1 MGKACRQLKDGMDV
15 SGHPRLNE
23 AGTVVVVFDD
33 GTEWLPPLIPPDL
46 TKFAAA
52 GGSVPN
58 KVVKAKAKQAASKPV
73 EDYVLE
79 TIRAKFSKQG
89 KSSPIIKVEARV
101 DRHDLSSAWRQK
113 MQIVV
118 KSEGGMTPTVAMNH
132 LHDLLRLLSQHE
144 FKSWPFEL
152 QGVQGQLDP
161 HAPGWHPQLCRL
173 EDGMAACVQADEEGF
188 PAAADDPLTSVN
200 VTFGLGALLLLHI
213 GYSLVPKP

>member
-79 TIRAKFSKQG
+79 TIRAKC

-118 KSEGGMTPTVAMNH
+118 KSEGGMTPTVAMNICMTFCDCYH
-132 LHDLLRLLSQHE
+132 NMNLNPGRLN
-144 FKSWPFEL
+144 FKECKDNLILMHQDGTHNFADSKMEW
-152 QGVQGQLDP
+152 QLVSKQMKK
-161 HAPGWHPQLCRL
+161 A
-173 EDGMAACVQADEEGF
+173 F
-188 PAAADDPLTSVN
+188 PPPPTI
-200 VTFGLGALLLLHI
+200 LLLQLM
-213 GYSLVPKP
+213 

>member
-89 KSSPIIKVEARV
+89 KSSPSIKVEARV

-118 KSEGGMTPTVAMNH
+118 KSEGGMTPTVAMNICMTFCDCYH
-132 LHDLLRLLSQHE
+132 HMNLNPGRLN
-144 FKSWPFEL
+144 FKECKDNLILMHQDGTHNFADSKMEW
-152 QGVQGQLDP
+152 QLVSKQMKK
-161 HAPGWHPQLCRL
+161 A
-173 EDGMAACVQADEEGF
+173 F
-188 PAAADDPLTSVN
+188 PPPPTI
-200 VTFGLGALLLLHI
+200 LLLQLM
-213 GYSLVPKP
+213 

>member
-1 MGKACRQLKDGMDV
+1 MDV
-15 SGHPRLNE
+15 SGHPRLTLSE

-33 GTEWLPPLIPPDL
+33 RTEWLPPLIPPDL

-52 GGSVPN
+52 GGSVP

-89 KSSPIIKVEARV
+89 KASPIIQVEAWV

-118 KSEGGMTPTVAMNH
+118 KSEGGMTPTVAMNI
-132 LHDLLRLLSQHE
+132 
-144 FKSWPFEL
+144 
-152 QGVQGQLDP
+152 
-161 HAPGWHPQLCRL
+161 C
-173 EDGMAACVQADEEGF
+173 M
-188 PAAADDPLTSVN
+188 T
-200 VTFGLGALLLLHI
+200 
-213 GYSLVPKP
+213 